1 MFVIQLAWYY
11 LMKVINHWF
20 FLANL
25 VSELDNQSTY
35 YNNIAIN
42 WSEIGYRLYLET
54 IIVV

>member
-1 MFVIQLAWYY
+1 MVLFDESYKSLV
-11 LMKVINHWF
+11 

>member
-11 LMKVINHWF
+11 LMKVINNWV

>member
-1 MFVIQLAWYY
+1 MVLFDESYKSLV
-11 LMKVINHWF
+11 F